1 LHIMNSQ
8 AIYEA
13 CRSATLITSFNRY
26 GLCIRYDE
34 VQRHHNDIDRFIIES
49 SSDEVP
55 FPSHFGSSQF
65 TIAAFDNFDHDEATL
80 SGIGGSHD
88 TVSVLFQEDNGSKA
102 EKPGIS
108 ETRTEHGQ
116 KTFDCDLKCQ
126 ELQSLHKPA
135 KRADLSADY
144 ATETHPMDHD
154 LLQAVRTKHLTS
166 SLA

>member
-1 LHIMNSQ
+1 MHIMNSQ

-26 GLCIRYDE
+26 RLCISYDE
-34 VQRHHNDIDRFIIES
+34 VQRHHNDMGRFIVEL

-88 TVSVLFQEDNGSKA
+88 TVSVLFQDDNGSKV
-102 EKPGIS
+102 EKPRIS
-108 ETRTEHGQ
+108 ETRTEHGR
-116 KTFDCDLKCQ
+116 KT
-126 ELQSLHKPA
+126 
-135 KRADLSADY
+135 
-144 ATETHPMDHD
+144 
-154 LLQAVRTKHLTS
+154 
-166 SLA
+166 